1 MIHRPLALFAI
12 SLLFACGGTTTA
24 SSGADDAGS
33 GGAAGTGGSSGTGGA
48 IGTGGATGVGGSSGA
63 VCPSATVTFKIDRAA
78 VTPPDAWCLGAPV
91 GCSSQWL
98 SIKDPAGKTLSLS
111 NMCGTPCDSC
121 MPMGCP
127 AICAMPN
134 DLAPGG
140 TTTTWDGKFFVP
152 STCGASAMSCQSPS
166 CAVAGRYT
174 AVMCGFPKPSPDAGF
189 GCSMITAVAQTCV
202 EVAFDF
208 PAQTSVTGT
217 LPAQIH

>member
-1 MIHRPLALFAI
+1 MVHRTLALFTI
-12 SLLFACGGTTTA
+12 TLLFACGGTTTA
-24 SSGADDAGS
+24 STGGVPDEAGTAGSSGS
-33 GGAAGTGGSSGTGGA
+33 GGATGTGGSTGTGGA
-48 IGTGGATGVGGSSGA
+48 A
-63 VCPSATVTFKIDRAA
+63 CPSATVTFKVDRAA
-78 VTPPDAWCLGAPV
+78 TVPPDAWCLGAPV

-98 SIKDPAGKTLSLS
+98 SIKDPAQKTLSLS
-111 NMCGTPCDSC
+111 NNCGTPCDSC

-134 DLAPGG
+134 ELAAGG
-140 TTTTWDGKFFVP
+140 ATTTWDGKFFVP

-174 AVMCGFPKPSPDAGF
+174 AVMCGFPKPSPDASF
-189 GCSMITAVAQTCV
+189 GCSMTTAVAQTCV

-208 PAQTSVTGT
+208 PTQTSVTGT